1 VPLADLEDSVL
12 ETAAAIAAGG
22 PIAVRQ
28 AKRAIGL
35 GIETDLKTGLA
46 LEVEA
51 YNHTVPTA
59 DRREG
64 VAAFNEKRPAVFR
77 GE

>member
-1 VPLADLEDSVL
+1 MEGVLAI
-12 ETAAAIAAGG
+12 AAAIAAGG
-22 PIAVRQ
+22 PVAVRQ
-28 AKRAIGL
+28 AKRAMTL

-51 YNHTVPTA
+51 YNRTIPTN

-64 VAAFNEKRPAVFR
+64 VAAFNEKRSARFT
-77 GE
+77 GL